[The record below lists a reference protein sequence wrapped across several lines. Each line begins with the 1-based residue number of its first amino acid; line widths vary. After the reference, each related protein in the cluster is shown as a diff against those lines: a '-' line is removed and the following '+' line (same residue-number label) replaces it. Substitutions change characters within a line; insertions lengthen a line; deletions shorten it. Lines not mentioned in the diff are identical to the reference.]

1 MKTYAISG
9 APKSFYDLLVA
20 FRNISKNIPEDALF
34 ADGRLLVPD
43 LLSEIEILSDEHGV
57 GIDVWEDDGDY
68 DDGCESDYQIVIQ
81 EKILTHVL
89 HSMP

>member
-9 APKSFYDLLVA
+9 ATQNFYDLLVA

-57 GIDVWEDDGDY
+57 GIDVWENGEDY